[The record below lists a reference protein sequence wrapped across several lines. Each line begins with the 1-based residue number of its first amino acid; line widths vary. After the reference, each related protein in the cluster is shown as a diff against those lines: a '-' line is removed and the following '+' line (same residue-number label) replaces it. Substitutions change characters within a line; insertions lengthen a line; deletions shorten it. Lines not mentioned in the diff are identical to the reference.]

1 MSPTRINTSGLF
13 TQIRRY
19 KAAVPQGTTESAGIL
34 IEHKTAENFL
44 ATLGNAS
51 TCCAPAQ
58 ATVTVDGCC
67 DSASAPPLVLTR
79 SIFLSGNGTWIAPSG
94 TTSVEYL
101 LVGGGGGGG
110 GGHNTGAGGGGG
122 GGSVK
127 SGTLS
132 VTPGASYSYTV
143 GDGGLGGVDT
153 NPSAYGENN
162 GVAGGNSVF
171 GTTITAAGGGF
182 GYRSRLANPSGLYGS
197 GGTAQSGDT
206 ATVGGSGGG
215 IRDGGGNENNGAGGG
230 GGGAGGA
237 GINSIPNNDAG
248 IIQVQDDNLGGVGGD
263 GVSSTLKDDTVQTY
277 GAGGKGG
284 NEGRSSFIGPLLGA
298 SGAANTGNGGGGG
311 SSNNGGS
318 NEGFGGSGGSG
329 IIVLKYYA

>member
-1 MSPTRINTSGLF
+1 
-13 TQIRRY
+13 
-19 KAAVPQGTTESAGIL
+19 
-34 IEHKTAENFL
+34 
-44 ATLGNAS
+44 
-51 TCCAPAQ
+51 
-58 ATVTVDGCC
+58 
-67 DSASAPPLVLTR
+67 
-79 SIFLSGNGTWIAPSG
+79 
-94 TTSVEYL
+94 
-101 LVGGGGGGG
+101 VGGGGGGG

-122 GGSVK
+122 AGSVK
-127 SGTLS
+127 TGTLP
-132 VTPGASYSYTV
+132 VTPGVSYSYTV
-143 GDGGLGGVDT
+143 GNGGLGGVYSPT
-153 NPSAYGENN
+153 LAAPYGEVN
-162 GVAGGNSVF
+162 GVAGSNSVF
-171 GTTITAAGGGF
+171 GTITAAGGGF
-182 GYRSRLANPSGLYGS
+182 GYRSRLTNPSGLYGS

-206 ATVGGSGGG
+206 ATVGGSGGLV
-215 IRDGGGNENNGAGGG
+215 RDGGGNANNGAGGG

-237 GINSIPNNDAG
+237 GVNSIPNNDAG

-318 NEGFGGSGGSG
+318 NNGPGGSGGSG